1 MALMSVQG
9 IANLQHQWSIVG
21 EFSNI
26 QLEELVE
33 WINVNTRN
41 GEGQADGT
49 MPFRTNCIRTVVH
62 FKFIVISI
70 HDFYLSTRMLKLY
83 LFYSLFCAR
92 PDDN

>member
-26 QLEELVE
+26 QLEQLVE

-41 GEGQADGT
+41 GVG
-49 MPFRTNCIRTVVH
+49 
-62 FKFIVISI
+62 S
-70 HDFYLSTRMLKLY
+70 Y
-83 LFYSLFCAR
+83 
-92 PDDN
+92 